1 MVTGNININMG
12 GGDNNNSNNSNN
24 NNNNNSEKK
33 PKPLGVSDEVWKS
46 YKENKDV
53 QTRNFILMQY
63 LYIVKFIA
71 SRMYSTYKNLADQ
84 DDIISCGSLALLN
97 SIDRFDH
104 TRDIK
109 FETFASIRVR
119 GAMIDYLRKQDWVPR
134 TVRKS
139 LKDIDSAYTSLQNE
153 LGRDPT
159 DEEIAS
165 KLNVHIDDY
174 YETLG
179 KTYSTNILSI
189 EELITDNLSN
199 LIPASEST
207 PEKQYEDKELVNV
220 IAQAIDCLSDKER
233 TVISLYYY
241 EGLKAKQIAGILE
254 ISESRVSQIHSKALI
269 KLRYTLQKY
278 MK

>member
-1 MVTGNININMG
+1 VNEN
-12 GGDNNNSNNSNN
+12 
-24 NNNNNSEKK
+24 EKDK
-33 PKPLGVSDEVWKS
+33 DKKHKSVGVSDEVWKS
-46 YKENKDV
+46 YKETKNV
-53 QTRNFILMQY
+53 ETRNYILMQY

-84 DDIISCGSLALLN
+84 DDIISCGSIALLN
-97 SIDRFDH
+97 SIDRFDY

-139 LKDIDSAYTSLQNE
+139 LKDIDAAYASLQHE
-153 LGRDPT
+153 LGRDPA
-159 DEEIAS
+159 DEEIAA
-165 KLNVHIDDY
+165 KLDINLDDY
-174 YETLG
+174 YETVG

-189 EELITDNLSN
+189 EELITDNLAN
-199 LIPASEST
+199 LIPASEDT
-207 PEKQYEDKELVNV
+207 PEKHYEDRELINV
-220 IAQAIDCLSDKER
+220 ISQAIDSLSDKER

-241 EGLKAKQIAGILE
+241 EGLKAKQIAGVLE

-269 KLRYTLQKY
+269 KLKYALQKY
-278 MK
+278 IK